1 MPKKSVTEGQI
12 YSSIYMRYLKVV
24 KFIETERIVV
34 ARDRSEEVM
43 GSYYLKDRVQVLQN
57 AKCLVDRCW

>member
-1 MPKKSVTEGQI
+1 M
-12 YSSIYMRYLKVV
+12 
-24 KFIETERIVV
+24 V

-43 GSYYLKDRVQVLQN
+43 GSYYLKIGSSSLQN

>member
-12 YSSIYMRYLKVV
+12 YSSIYMRYLKVG
-24 KFIETERIVV
+24 KFVETERIVV